1 MMNDEEIDMYTRDRD
16 LHYVFD
22 SSDKAE
28 IEDKDNEDFRLV
40 KSILDDML
48 YAYSH
53 GYKGKKEIMIGNMT
67 QMVKQMGDLN
77 IKRLMAHCVIF
88 PRILNEF
95 NTVLSNELEER
106 RKK

>member
-1 MMNDEEIDMYTRDRD
+1 MMNDDEIDTYTGERD

-28 IEDKDNEDFRLV
+28 IEDIDQDFRLV
-40 KSILDDML
+40 KSILEDMM
-48 YAYSH
+48 YSYSH
-53 GYKGKKEIMIGNMT
+53 GYKGKKEIMIGNMK

-77 IKRLMAHCVIF
+77 IKRLMAHCIIF

-95 NTVLSNELEER
+95 NTVLSYELEER

>member
-1 MMNDEEIDMYTRDRD
+1 MMNDDEIDMYTGERD

-28 IEDKDNEDFRLV
+28 IEDIDQDFRLV
-40 KSILDDML
+40 KSILEDML
-48 YAYSH
+48 YSYSH
-53 GYKGKKEIMIGNMT
+53 RYNAKREIMIGNMI

-77 IKRLMAHCVIF
+77 IRRLMAHCIVF

-95 NTVLSNELEER
+95 NTILSNELEER
-106 RKK
+106 GKK